1 MLTGPGDRAAGET
14 ECAAVRAEIF
24 AACDGE
30 LTPRQR
36 EAFDAHLTACASC
49 RGALTSDATFHA
61 AVRRAVSIDT
71 APPSLR
77 ERVMQHLQSTVTET
91 AGT

>member
-1 MLTGPGDRAAGET
+1 MLTDAGDHGAGLAD
-14 ECAAVRAEIF
+14 CAAFRAEIF

-30 LTPRQR
+30 LTPTQR
-36 EAFDAHLTACASC
+36 TVFEIHLAACAPC
-49 RGALTSDATFHA
+49 RSALASDATFHA
-61 AVRRAVSIDT
+61 AIRRAVAPDT

-77 ERVMQHLQSTVTET
+77 ARVMQHLHSTVTET